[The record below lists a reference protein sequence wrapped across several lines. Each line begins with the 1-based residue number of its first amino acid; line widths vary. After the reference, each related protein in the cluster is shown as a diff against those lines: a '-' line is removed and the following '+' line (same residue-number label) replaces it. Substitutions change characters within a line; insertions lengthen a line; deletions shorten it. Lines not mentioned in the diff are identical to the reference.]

1 MLILLPPS
9 EGKAPPAKR
18 GRPVELAAL
27 SAPELTPTRLAV
39 RGALVEASRHPDALR
54 LLGVPPGLGAEIA
67 QNVRLPT
74 APGSPAMSVYTGV
87 LYAALDYPSLS
98 AGAKRRAARSLR
110 VQSAL
115 WGPVGPT
122 DRIAPYRLS
131 MAVSLPGLGP
141 LAGVWRSVLDP
152 VLSAAAG
159 SGVVVDCRS
168 STYATAWR
176 PSGELARRTVAV
188 RVFLETAGERTAVS
202 HLAKHT
208 RGLVARWLVEAHR
221 VPRAPAAVAEIVAAH
236 RRCDLVDLGRRGYA
250 LDVIEPG

>member
-9 EGKAPPAKR
+9 EGKAPPARR

-27 SAPELTPTRLAV
+27 SAPELTKTRLAV
-39 RGALVEASRHPDALR
+39 RAAMVEASQHPGAL
-54 LLGVPPGLGAEIA
+54 
-67 QNVRLPT
+67 
-74 APGSPAMSVYTGV
+74 
-87 LYAALDYPSLS
+87 
-98 AGAKRRAARSLR
+98 RRAARSLR

-131 MAVSLPGLGP
+131 IAVSLPGLGP
-141 LAGVWRSVLDP
+141 LAGVWRRVLAP
-152 VLSAAAG
+152 VLSATAG

-208 RGLVARWLVEAHR
+208 RGLVARWVLEAAR
-221 VPRAPAAVAEIVAAH
+221 MPRTPAAVAEIVAGH
-236 RRCDLVDLGRRGYA
+236 RRCDLVDLVAAASRWT
-250 LDVIEPG
+250 